1 MFGRK
6 IAPMI
11 KKAVASGAATKAA
24 PRGRGLAGVLQEV
37 VTLASKKI
45 PAAAAAAARKAPV
58 AAAPRGGMG
67 PAAAQALAKK
77 AVSPMMGLRMKKGG
91 AVKKSSDAMGR
102 AVKRKTADV
111 KGRAMKK
118 GK

>member
-1 MFGRK
+1 MFGKK

-11 KKAVASGAATKAA
+11 KKAVTSRAAQPAQKNQGVGGILKGVSA
-24 PRGRGLAGVLQEV
+24 LA
-37 VTLASKKI
+37 TKKI
-45 PAAAAAAARKAPV
+45 PLAVLAA
-58 AAAPRGGMG
+58 
-67 PAAAQALAKK
+67 AKK
-77 AVSPMMGLRMKKGG
+77 AATNKTFKKGG

-118 GK
+118 GM

>member
-11 KKAVASGAATKAA
+11 KKAVASGAASKAA
-24 PRGRGLAGVLQEV
+24 PRGRGLSGVLQGV
-37 VTLASKKI
+37 AALATKKV
-45 PAAAAAAARKAPV
+45 PAAIL
-58 AAAPRGGMG
+58 
-67 PAAAQALAKK
+67 AAAQK
-77 AVSPMMGLRMKKGG
+77 APAGAAGRTATFKKGG